1 MSISFL
7 DYFEKFFWCLWVD
20 YVYTAFLWYM
30 HITCFCD
37 IQDTFYATIRGSQ
50 WGDCYIDRKVLI
62 FFKNGQLFYKIFKS
76 YLSLLKSPEF
86 MTLGVSKHA
95 NSTPALLPPSSWL
108 PSHTLHSF
116 IKTTSSDQ
124 VLILRPTPLPNFLAL
139 ALHCSR
145 LKSSV
150 YTYCNFFHIYQSYD
164 KGVASVSYSNY
175 DIVLSY

>member
-95 NSTPALLPPSSWL
+95 NSTPALLPPAADYL
-108 PSHTLHSF
+108 ATPSIASLKPHRR
-116 IKTTSSDQ
+116 IK
-124 VLILRPTPLPNFLAL
+124 FLFYAQ
-139 ALHCSR
+139 HPSPI
-145 LKSSV
+145 
-150 YTYCNFFHIYQSYD
+150 F
-164 KGVASVSYSNY
+164 
-175 DIVLSY
+175 